1 MKVQGSHKKN
11 GRLKLLQHLTKYWW
25 LQSWSWSSLVWLIF
39 RNWNATSLKKYRET
53 SSMFFGLNLNNQAAD
68 TKTDCWF
75 EPVRGVGWGL
85 YFTTLCH
92 MIQVWFGLV
101 WLLIKGRG
109 CWWFELWKGVG
120 RGLYWTT
127 LWPTSSTQE
136 GSPVWL
142 YSVHPLNH
150 AHVLFEHS
158 PVAECVSTLNI

>member
-25 LQSWSWSSLVWLIF
+25 LQSWSWSSLVWLKF
-39 RNWNATSLKKYRET
+39 QNWNATS
-53 SSMFFGLNLNNQAAD
+53 MFFGLSIKILTITLLIQRLTAGLNLCGVLVGACTSQPCA
-68 TKTDCWF
+68 TWF
-75 EPVRGVGWGL
+75 K
-85 YFTTLCH
+85 
-92 MIQVWFGLV
+92 FGLV
-101 WLLIKGRG
+101 WFG
-109 CWWFELWKGVG
+109 CLSKAEGAGGLNCARGVG